1 MSSSIIYT
9 LARIIKQNQVYAD
22 QSTLRVITQK
32 LLLKSD
38 WKLKLV

>member
-22 QSTLRVITQK
+22 QSTLTQK